1 MALVPY
7 VGKHWK
13 GIELSGTV
21 LTADEAKQVIHRA
34 SDRVMFNLPIGR
46 PVRSIGIMFVTGV
59 LHCKAPGSN
68 AG

>member
-13 GIELSGTV
+13 GIDLSGTV
-21 LTADEAKQVIHRA
+21 LTAEESDKVIHRA
-34 SDRVMFNLPIGR
+34 SDRVMFNLPIGK
-46 PVRSIGIMFVTGV
+46 PVKSIGTFLVTGT
-59 LHCKAPGSN
+59 LHRKAPGYN